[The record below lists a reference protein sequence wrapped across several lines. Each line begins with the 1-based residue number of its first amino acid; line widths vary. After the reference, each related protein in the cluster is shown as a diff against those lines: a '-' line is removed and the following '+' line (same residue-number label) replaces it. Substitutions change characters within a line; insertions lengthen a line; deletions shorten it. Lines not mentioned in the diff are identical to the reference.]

1 MSRHNRW
8 LKTLLSLWQ
17 ILALSGL
24 LGGLIWA
31 MTRPNWIL
39 RDSNQILIEG
49 NRLLPRQ
56 SILSFLGLTY
66 PKWLL
71 QISPDELSQT
81 LESHPPIADV
91 TVTRQLFPSGLVVK
105 VQERVPVAIAINT
118 STNARNTPD
127 SKANIGFLDSEGA
140 WIPQQ
145 SYPPQVRQFIKPPN
159 LKVIGVPES
168 YRSYWT
174 DIYQAVS
181 DSSIKITEID
191 CRDPANLILKTQ
203 LGIVHLGSYSS
214 KLTQQFKVLEQ
225 MRQLTKQLN
234 PSQIDYID
242 LKNPASPPIIQ
253 TRQNTTSEIPLQQ
266 SPTQEK
272 TSNSQ
277 LRFVKK
283 DTP

>member
-1 MSRHNRW
+1 MSRHNGW

-91 TVTRQLFPSGLVVK
+91 SVTRQLFPSGLVVK

-118 STNARNTPD
+118 STNGRNTL
-127 SKANIGFLDSEGA
+127 SKADIGFLDPQGV

-145 SYPPQVRQFIKPPN
+145 SYPPQVRQFLKPPN

-168 YRSYWT
+168 YRSYWS
-174 DIYQAVS
+174 DLYQAVS
-181 DSSIKITEID
+181 NSSIKVTQID
-191 CRDPANLILKTQ
+191 CQDPANLILKTQ
-203 LGIVHLGSYSS
+203 LGIVHLGSYRSN
-214 KLTQQFKVLEQ
+214 LTQQFKVLEQ

-242 LKNPASPPIIQ
+242 LKNPASPIIQ
-253 TRQNTTSEIPLQQ
+253 TRQNTRTEIPLEQ
-266 SPTQEK
+266 SPTKEK
-272 TSNSQ
+272 TSN
-277 LRFVKK
+277 
-283 DTP
+283 